1 MIGLNIRYIKKNMI
15 LFMCPKVAIGRNLVF
30 VLKDYGFEIV
40 LGEQNMQVP
49 HNILNVS
56 FLLVKTWKIVLAH
69 AKPCNFM

>member
-56 FLLVKTWKIVLAH
+56 FLLVKT
-69 AKPCNFM
+69 